1 MSMETIGKE
10 LYDESATLGR
20 LKSLIGAI
28 VGTVIFI
35 IILVIS
41 ITMLKQKYTR
51 TLKTRAIIINDPN
64 CVPSV
69 DKDNHTTYNCN
80 FKIKYTSEKNISTEV
95 TVTKEFS
102 PIKYIKDQDIE
113 IFYNPIDLT
122 DVSLIEE
129 SSHLG
134 ALILLA
140 IGILILFSS
149 WIQYYI
155 VKTSKLGAAG
165 TGAASVVNMFR
176 S

>member
-1 MSMETIGKE
+1 MSVKTIGKE
-10 LYDESATLGR
+10 LYDESASLGR
-20 LKSLIGAI
+20 LKSLIGAM
-28 VGTVIFI
+28 VGTFIFI
-35 IILVIS
+35 VILVVS

-51 TLKTRAIIINDPN
+51 TLKTRAKIINDPN

-80 FKIKYTSEKNISTEV
+80 FKIKYISEKNISTEV
-95 TVTKEFS
+95 SVTKEYS
-102 PIKYIKDQDIE
+102 PIPYIKDQDIE
-113 IFYNPIDLT
+113 IFYNPIDLN

-129 SSHLG
+129 SSHYG

-140 IGILILFSS
+140 VGIFILFTS